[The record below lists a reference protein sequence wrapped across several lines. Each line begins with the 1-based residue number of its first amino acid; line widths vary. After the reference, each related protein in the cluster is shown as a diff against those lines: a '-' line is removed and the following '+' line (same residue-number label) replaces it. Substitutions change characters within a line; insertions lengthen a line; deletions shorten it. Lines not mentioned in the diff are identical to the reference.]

1 MSDVGD
7 FSKARGGQPRL
18 AVVAALITALLLG
31 ACAGSEFKRPSLY
44 QRLGGKGGLVVIV
57 DAWLARAAAD
67 PATAAYFRAGEGD
80 RIRPLLVDQL
90 CELAGGP
97 CRYAG
102 RDMKIA
108 HAGLR
113 IDRQAYEA
121 MLDSLG
127 RALDEVRVP
136 AADKDALFKLLAP
149 LRKDVIAI
157 SRAVGTR
164 RLDAGGSV
172 SIEEAQQSLRQPV
185 EMTGKRSTGEAHVA
199 ALAGELGFDRR
210 R

>member
-1 MSDVGD
+1 MSSVGF
-7 FSKARGGQPRL
+7 FSRFRASQPRQ
-18 AVVAALITALLLG
+18 AVVAAVISVLVLG
-31 ACAGSEFKRPSLY
+31 ACAGGEFKRPSLY

-67 PATAAYFRAGEGD
+67 SVTAPYFKAGDGD

-102 RDMKIA
+102 RDMKAA

-113 IDRQAYEA
+113 VDRQAYEA
-121 MLDSLG
+121 MLGSLE

-136 AADKDALFKLLAP
+136 AADKDALLKQLAP
-149 LRKDVIAI
+149 LRKDII
-157 SRAVGTR
+157 TRWGGVGTGR
-164 RLDAGGSV
+164 THGGPSV
-172 SIEEAQQSLRQPV
+172 AIEEAQQPLR
-185 EMTGKRSTGEAHVA
+185 
-199 ALAGELGFDRR
+199 
-210 R
+210 